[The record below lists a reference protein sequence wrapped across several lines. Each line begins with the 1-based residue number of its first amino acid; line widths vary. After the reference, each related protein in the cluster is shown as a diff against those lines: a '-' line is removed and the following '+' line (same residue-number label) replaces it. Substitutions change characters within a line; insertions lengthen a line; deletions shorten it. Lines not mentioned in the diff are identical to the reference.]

1 MTVGKAINIL
11 KVKININVPKINKDK
26 LFLNKE
32 GMITKQ
38 IKEALFLGQVI
49 EIII

>member
-1 MTVGKAINIL
+1 MQEKQQIL

-32 GMITKQ
+32 GMLTKQ
-38 IKEALFLGQVI
+38 IKEAISSVQVI
-49 EIII
+49 EIIF